1 MAMASKTLNAK
12 NLEALGA
19 ARLAE
24 MLMRISEGNAV
35 AKRQLRLE
43 LASLESPA
51 KAASEI
57 RKRLQSIRRARSH
70 LDWQAAKA
78 VASDLEA
85 QRRAIVEKIAPSNP
99 SEALDLLWQFLD
111 TAHATTGTAELPAAA
126 PRTAQSQPRPSA
138 CSSSRVAAGA
148 PLGLQQAAAYSL
160 GAAGAAA
167 AAAETPTGPTC

>member
-19 ARLAE
+19 VRLAE

-111 TAHATTGTAELPAAA
+111 TAHATTGRVMSGGDGIAAA
-126 PRTAQSQPRPSA
+126 F
-138 CSSSRVAAGA
+138 
-148 PLGLQQAAAYSL
+148 QAATEIGRAHV
-160 GAAGAAA
+160 
-167 AAAETPTGPTC
+167 